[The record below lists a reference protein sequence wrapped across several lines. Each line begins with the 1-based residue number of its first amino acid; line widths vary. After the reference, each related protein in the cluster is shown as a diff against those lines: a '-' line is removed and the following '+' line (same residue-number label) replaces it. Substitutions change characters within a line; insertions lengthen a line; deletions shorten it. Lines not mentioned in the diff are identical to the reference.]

1 MKDPSSSPGLMTA
14 AQVGKLWGCS
24 SRFVYDLAA
33 RGVLPSVRFSRR
45 LVRFH
50 VADVKDFEQRHT
62 DRA

>member
-1 MKDPSSSPGLMTA
+1 MTA